1 MKIISDDFMI
11 SAVSKEQYP
20 HGVLPEIAFVG
31 RSNVGK
37 SSLINSMLNRKKLV
51 KTSSTP
57 GKTQMINFFEINH
70 TFVCADL
77 PGYGFAKVPKAVQ
90 KKWQSLVEQYLMH
103 RENLRTVIFIVDIRR
118 KPTDLDL
125 HMQEWLEQYEIDYI
139 LVATKADKLSQAEQS
154 KQLKQIR
161 QAFLKD
167 GKQEMLAYSSKNQRG
182 RKELWKLLQKRI
194 DDYTI
199 PLPKENGANL
209 IQTGQD
215 DPDEVPPP
223 NVTLDGEP
231 PQEN

>member
-1 MKIISDDFMI
+1 MQLPFPVAEEPDAFALETGRKLFAGQIEFL
-11 SAVSKEQYP
+11 K
-20 HGVLPEIAFVG
+20 GVVAMSGLPPADRIEVCFAG

-37 SSLINSMLNRKKLV
+37 SSLINALANQKSLARASN
-51 KTSSTP
+51 TP
-57 GKTQMINFFEINH
+57 GRTQEINY
-70 TFVCADL
+70 FMMGDERYLVDL

-103 RENLRTVIFIVDIRR
+103 RQNLRTVIFIVDIRR

-167 GKQEMLAYSSKNQRG
+167 GKQEMVAYSSKNQRG

-194 DDYTI
+194 
-199 PLPKENGANL
+199 E
-209 IQTGQD
+209 
-215 DPDEVPPP
+215 ER
-223 NVTLDGEP
+223 
-231 PQEN
+231 